1 MKVIPACRIDS
12 VLHEAAEVSL
22 SSPREVALQGVRA
35 RVLSAQ
41 SVAVVGPDPELRVFR
56 LDK

>member
-1 MKVIPACRIDS
+1 MKVKPASRINS

-41 SVAVVGPDPELRVFR
+41 SVAVVGPDPELRMFQ
-56 LDK
+56 LEK

>member
-1 MKVIPACRIDS
+1 MRVLPACRIDP
-12 VLHEAAEVSL
+12 VFHEAAEVSL

-41 SVAVVGPDPELRVFR
+41 SVAVVGPDPELRMFQ
-56 LDK
+56 LEK